1 MPSRATTTSSRRIS
15 GSANRDA
22 AVRDPFSR
30 NCFDPFRSK
39 GQVYPMTTPTPLDT
53 FVVVDMSDGI
63 AGAYCTRMLADG
75 GAEVVTV
82 EPPEGDSLRSWSASG
97 SATDNDT
104 DGALFGHLGCSKKSL
119 VIDPDNTDDRELLSR
134 LLARADAVVWSP
146 ESRVAAHSACAPS
159 ALRES
164 HPHLVVT
171 AITPF
176 GLEGPWSDRAATE
189 FTLQAWSGGI
199 VGLGRGAPDRAPVH
213 VGGRI
218 GEWFAGA
225 YATAATLTSLL
236 RGTGTGDLLDL
247 SMLETEIQGLTYHS
261 VTFQELR
268 DRPFRSERSIF
279 VPGVSQASDGMV
291 ALGCATAQQWNDLC
305 VMVGHPEWID
315 DEQPL
320 QITVR
325 AAQFAPQI
333 YEWIST
339 RTVDEVCEAATTF
352 RIPNAAV
359 GNGANLPE
367 LAQHEER
374 GSYVKNPTHGFT
386 QPGHP
391 YRMTSFALRQA
402 EPAPALGEHTEALR
416 AELDSTSTTRTTSP
430 NRVGAQPFA
439 GMRVLDMTA
448 FWAGPSCTHVL
459 ATLGAEVIHVESTT
473 RPDMT
478 RFIAGV
484 PMTDDSWWEK
494 SPIFAGLNTNKKGVT
509 LNIATEQGRELLKEL
524 VKTCDVL
531 VENYTPRVLDQIGMD
546 YESVKA
552 LRPDI
557 IMVRMPG
564 FGLDGPWKDKAAFAY
579 VIEDASGL
587 TWLTGHP
594 EQNPV
599 EPYSIGDPNAGIHAL
614 NGLLIALAHR
624 DRTGEGSLVEASM
637 IEAALNVSA
646 EQVVEYSAYGKLLD
660 RDGNRGPVA
669 APQNLYQSAG
679 LDEFGREDC
688 WVAIAVATD
697 DQWVALREAIG
708 APDWAMRAEL
718 ESATRRRADHDLID
732 EKLAQWCRGR
742 DADDIIDTLW
752 SVGVPVAK
760 VMQPHRQTELAQLGS
775 RQFFAQVDHPVNGT
789 ARHTTLPIRFASA
802 PDQYEMR
809 PAPLLGEHNTEILT
823 GIGVRADDLGKLT
836 EDKVI
841 GRTPAF

>member
-1 MPSRATTTSSRRIS
+1 M
-15 GSANRDA
+15 SA
-22 AVRDPFSR
+22 
-30 NCFDPFRSK
+30 
-39 GQVYPMTTPTPLDT
+39 PTPLDNYL
-53 FVVVDMSDGI
+53 VVDMSDGI
-63 AGAYCTRMLADG
+63 AGAYCTKMLADG
-75 GAEVVTV
+75 GARVVTV

-97 SATDNDT
+97 SAADTDS
-104 DGALFGHLGCSKKSL
+104 DGALFDYLACSKESL
-119 VIDPDNTDDRELLSR
+119 VVDPDVAADLDMLNRLLSK
-134 LLARADAVVWSP
+134 ADAVVWSRG
-146 ESRVAAHSACAPS
+146 SRLTAQTALAPS
-159 ALRES
+159 AICDA

-176 GLEGPWSDRAATE
+176 GLEGPWSERAATE

-225 YATAATLTSLL
+225 YAAAATMTSVL
-236 RGTGTGDLLDL
+236 RGGAGELVDL

-261 VTFQELR
+261 TTFQELR
-268 DRPFRSERSIF
+268 GRPFRSERSIF
-279 VPGVSQASDGMV
+279 IPGVSQASDGMV

-315 DEQPL
+315 NDQPL
-320 QITVR
+320 QITTR
-325 AAQFAPQI
+325 AAEFATDI
-333 YEWIST
+333 YAWISE
-339 RTVDEVCEAATTF
+339 RTVDEVCEAATAF

-374 GSYVKNPTHGFT
+374 GSYIKNPTRGFT

-391 YRMTSFALRQA
+391 YRMSSFALHQP
-402 EPAPALGEHTEALR
+402 EPAPRLGEHTEALG
-416 AELDSTSTTRTTSP
+416 AELSAPDHKGDRQQATTT
-430 NRVGAQPFA
+430 GKPFE

-448 FWAGPSCTHVL
+448 FWAGPSCTHIL
-459 ATLGAEVIHVESTT
+459 ATLGAEVIHVESTS

-484 PMTDDSWWEK
+484 PMTDENWWEK

-509 LNIATEQGRELLKEL
+509 LNIQTEQGRELLKEL

-594 EQNPV
+594 DQNPV

-614 NGLLIALAHR
+614 NGLLVALAHR
-624 DRTGEGSLVEASM
+624 DRTGAGTLVEASM

-646 EQVVEYSAYGKLLD
+646 EQVIEYSAYGKLLN

-679 LDEFGREDC
+679 TDEFGRDDC
-688 WVAIAVATD
+688 WVAIAVETD
-697 DQWVALREAIG
+697 AQWSILREALG
-708 APDWAMRAEL
+708 SPEWALDPAL
-718 ESATRRRADHDLID
+718 ESADGRRAAHDLID
-732 EKLAQWCRGR
+732 EKLGQWCRVR
-742 DADDIIDTLW
+742 SDDEIVDTLW
-752 SVGVPVAK
+752 DAGVPVAK
-760 VMQPHRQTELAQLGS
+760 VMQPHRQTELPQLEF
-775 RQFFAQVDHPVNGT
+775 RRFFAQVDHAVNGT
-789 ARHTTLPIRFASA
+789 ARHTTLPIRFSSA
-802 PDQYEMR
+802 PEQFDMR

-823 GIGVRADDLGKLT
+823 GIGVTAAELDKL
-836 EDKVI
+836 ESDKVI
-841 GRTPAF
+841 GRKLAF

>member
-1 MPSRATTTSSRRIS
+1 M
-15 GSANRDA
+15 SA
-22 AVRDPFSR
+22 S
-30 NCFDPFRSK
+30 
-39 GQVYPMTTPTPLDT
+39 TPLDNYL
-53 FVVVDMSDGI
+53 VVDISDGI
-63 AGAYCTRMLADG
+63 AGAYCTKMLADG
-75 GAEVVTV
+75 GARVVTV

-97 SATDNDT
+97 SAADSDA
-104 DGALFGHLGCSKKSL
+104 DGALFGYLACSKESL
-119 VIDPDNTDDRELLSR
+119 VVDPDNAEDLDVLNR
-134 LLARADAVVWSP
+134 LLAKADALVWSSG
-146 ESRVAAHSACAPS
+146 SRLSAQTALAPS
-159 ALRES
+159 AIREA

-176 GLEGPWSDRAATE
+176 GLEGPWKDRAATE

-225 YATAATLTSLL
+225 YAAAATMTSVL
-236 RGTGTGDLLDL
+236 RGGAGELVDL

-261 VTFQELR
+261 TTFHELR

-315 DEQPL
+315 DDQPL
-320 QITVR
+320 QITAR
-325 AAQFAPQI
+325 AAEFATDI
-333 YEWIST
+333 YAWISE
-339 RTVDEVCEAATTF
+339 RTVDEVCEAATAF

-367 LAQHEER
+367 LAQHEQR
-374 GSYVKNPTHGFT
+374 GSYIKNPAQGFT

-391 YRMTSFALRQA
+391 YRMTSFALQQP
-402 EPAPALGEHTEALR
+402 EPAPRLGEHTEALV
-416 AELDSTSTTRTTSP
+416 AELSTPDHTRDRRQHTTT
-430 NRVGAQPFA
+430 GQPFE

-448 FWAGPSCTHVL
+448 FWAGPSCTHIL
-459 ATLGAEVIHVESTT
+459 ATLGAEVIHVESTS

-484 PMTDDSWWEK
+484 PMTDENWWEK

-509 LNIATEQGRELLKEL
+509 LNIQTEQGRELLKEL

-546 YESVKA
+546 YESVRA

-594 EQNPV
+594 DQNPV

-614 NGLLIALAHR
+614 NGLLVALAHR
-624 DRTGEGSLVEASM
+624 DRTGEGTLVEASM

-646 EQVVEYSAYGKLLD
+646 EQVIEYSAYGKLLN
-660 RDGNRGPVA
+660 REGNRGPVA

-679 LDEFGREDC
+679 IDEFGRDDC
-688 WVAIAVATD
+688 WVAIAVETD
-697 DQWVALREAIG
+697 TQWSILCEALG
-708 APDWAMRAEL
+708 SPDWALDPAL
-718 ESATRRRADHDLID
+718 ASADGRRAAHDLID
-732 EKLAQWCRGR
+732 EKLGQWCRERSG
-742 DADDIIDTLW
+742 DEIVDTLW
-752 SVGVPVAK
+752 EAGIPVAK
-760 VMQPHRQTELAQLGS
+760 VMQPHRQTELPQLEF
-775 RQFFAQVDHPVNGT
+775 RRFFAHVDHTVNGT
-789 ARHTTLPIRFASA
+789 ARHTTLPVRFSSA
-802 PDQYEMR
+802 PEQFDMR

-823 GIGVRADDLGKLT
+823 GIGVTADDLDKL
-836 EDKVI
+836 ESAKVI
-841 GRTPAF
+841 GRKLAF

>member
-1 MPSRATTTSSRRIS
+1 MSEQP
-15 GSANRDA
+15 
-22 AVRDPFSR
+22 
-30 NCFDPFRSK
+30 
-39 GQVYPMTTPTPLDT
+39 PLDN
-53 FVVVDMSDGI
+53 FLVVDMSDGI
-63 AGAYCTRMLADG
+63 AGAYCTKILADG

-82 EPPEGDSLRSWSASG
+82 EPPEGDSLRGWSASG
-97 SATDNDT
+97 SAANTGT
-104 DGALFGHLGCSKKSL
+104 DGALFSHLACSKKSL
-119 VIDPDNTDDRELLSR
+119 VVDPDDSDRIELLHR
-134 LLARADAVVWSP
+134 LLDSADAVVWSP
-146 ESRVAAHSACAPS
+146 ESRLASLPAFAPS
-159 ALRES
+159 AIRS
-164 HPHLVVT
+164 AHPHLVVT

-225 YATAATLTSLL
+225 YASAATLASLL
-236 RGTGTGDLLDL
+236 RGGAGELVDL

-305 VMVGHPEWID
+305 VMVGHPEWIED
-315 DEQPL
+315 DKPL
-320 QITVR
+320 EIATR

-333 YEWIST
+333 YEWIGA
-339 RTVDEVCEAATTF
+339 RTVDGVCEAATTF

-359 GNGANLPE
+359 GNGANLTDMVH
-367 LAQHEER
+367 HEER
-374 GSYVKNPTHGFT
+374 GSFVKNPTHGFS

-391 YRMTSFALRQA
+391 YRMSSFELHQP
-402 EPAPALGEHTEALR
+402 EPAPRLGEHTAAVT
-416 AELDSTSTTRTTSP
+416 AELAAPVR
-430 NRVGAQPFA
+430 NRDRREAPPAGKPFA

-448 FWAGPSCTHVL
+448 FWAGPSCTHIL

-509 LNIATEQGRELLKEL
+509 LNIQTERGRELLKEL

-564 FGLDGPWKDKAAFAY
+564 FGLDGPWRDKAAFAY

-594 EQNPV
+594 DQDPV

-624 DRTGEGSLVEASM
+624 DRTGEGTLVEASM

-646 EQVVEYSAYGKLLD
+646 EQVVEFSAYGKMLN

-679 LDEFGREDC
+679 IDEFGRDDC

-697 DQWVALREAIG
+697 TQWVALRG
-708 APDWAMRAEL
+708 AVGSPDWALDPVL
-718 ESATRRRADHDLID
+718 ESAEGRRRQHDLVD
-732 EKLAQWCRGR
+732 EKLAQWCRER
-742 DADDIIDTLW
+742 SADDIVEVLW
-752 SVGVPVAK
+752 DAGVPVAK
-760 VMQPHRQTELAQLGS
+760 VMQPHRQTELAQLES
-775 RQFFAQVDHPVNGT
+775 RKFFAQVDHPVNGV
-789 ARHTTLPIRFASA
+789 ARHTTLPVRFTSTSEQF
-802 PDQYEMR
+802 DMR
-809 PAPLLGEHNTEILT
+809 PAPLLGEHNTEVLA
-823 GIGVRADDLGKLT
+823 GIGVATDQLEQLENDR
-836 EDKVI
+836 VI
-841 GRTPAF
+841 GRKLAF

>member
-1 MPSRATTTSSRRIS
+1 MSVPA
-15 GSANRDA
+15 
-22 AVRDPFSR
+22 
-30 NCFDPFRSK
+30 
-39 GQVYPMTTPTPLDT
+39 PLDNYL
-53 FVVVDMSDGI
+53 VVDMSDGI
-63 AGAYCTRMLADG
+63 AGPYCTKMLADG

-82 EPPEGDSLRSWSASG
+82 EPPEGDSLRTWSASG
-97 SATDNDT
+97 SVSAGDG
-104 DGALFGHLGCSKKSL
+104 DGALFGYLGCSKKSL
-119 VIDPDNTDDRELLSR
+119 VADPDDAGDIEILNR

-146 ESRVAAHSACAPS
+146 ESRLAGVPGLAPS
-159 ALRES
+159 ALCDA

-176 GLEGPWSDRAATE
+176 GLEGPWCDRAATE

-225 YATAATLTSLL
+225 YAAAATLTSLL
-236 RGTGTGDLLDL
+236 RGGSGELIDL

-268 DRPFRSERSIF
+268 DRPFRAERSIF

-305 VMVGHPEWID
+305 IMVGHPEWID
-315 DEQPL
+315 NDQPL
-320 QITVR
+320 QITAR
-325 AAQFAPQI
+325 AAEFAPQI
-333 YEWIST
+333 YEWIAE
-339 RTVDEVCEAATTF
+339 RTVDEVCEAATAF

-367 LAQHEER
+367 LAQHEQR

-391 YRMTSFALRQA
+391 YRMSSFSLHQP
-402 EPAPALGEHTEALR
+402 EPAPRLGEHSEAIF
-416 AELDSTSTTRTTSP
+416 AKLDTTAPERDRP
-430 NRVGAQPFA
+430 QNRHGAKPFA

-448 FWAGPSCTHVL
+448 FWAGPSCTHIL
-459 ATLGAEVIHVESTT
+459 ATLGAEVIHVESST

-484 PMTDDSWWEK
+484 PMTDESWWEK

-509 LNIATEQGRELLKEL
+509 LNIQTEKGQELLREL

-531 VENYTPRVLDQIGMD
+531 VENYTPRVLDQIGLD
-546 YESVKA
+546 YESVKG

-564 FGLDGPWKDKAAFAY
+564 FGLDGPWRDKAAFAY

-594 EQNPV
+594 DQNPI

-624 DRTGEGSLVEASM
+624 DRTGEGTLVEASM

-646 EQVVEYSAYGKLLD
+646 EQVIEYSAYGSFLN

-669 APQNLYQSAG
+669 APQNLYQTAG
-679 LDEFGREDC
+679 IDEFGRDDC

-697 DQWVALREAIG
+697 DQWSALREAIG
-708 APDWAMRAEL
+708 SPEWALDPDL
-718 ESATRRRADHDLID
+718 ESSDGRRAAHDLID
-732 EKLAQWCRGR
+732 EQLQQWCRER
-742 DADDIIDTLW
+742 NDDEIVDTLW
-752 SVGVPVAK
+752 GAGVPVAK
-760 VMQPHRQTELAQLGS
+760 VMQPHRQTELDQLAS
-775 RQFFAQVDHPVNGT
+775 RRFFAQVEHPVNGT
-789 ARHTTLPIRFASA
+789 ARHTTLPIRFSSA
-802 PDQYEMR
+802 PEQFEMR
-809 PAPLLGEHNTEILT
+809 PAPLLGEHNTEILS
-823 GIGVRADDLGKLT
+823 GIGVATDDFEQL
-836 EDKVI
+836 ENDKVI
-841 GRTPAF
+841 GRKLAF